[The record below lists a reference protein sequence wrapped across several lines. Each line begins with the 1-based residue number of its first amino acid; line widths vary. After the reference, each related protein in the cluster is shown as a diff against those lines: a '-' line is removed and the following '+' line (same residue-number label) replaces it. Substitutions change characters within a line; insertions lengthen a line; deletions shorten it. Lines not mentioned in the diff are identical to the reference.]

1 MTVVFPRDLDA
12 SVDHRPVPHSITF
25 LGHSRAVLCLT
36 EPCIDFLLFYTLQR
50 AGTLFLSSWGLV
62 GSRWQVCKRDNTY
75 KKTRFTCCLERL
87 GRSSFLGWG
96 KKDCSWVKLNFAISV
111 SLGQC
116 EYRNQECCAT
126 RKSKHEAGAGSER
139 QWKHQL
145 SFPSLGKQ
153 TNNKHIS
160 HHWKALERHP
170 REMFAYGQKPNPLR
184 TICQAHLWFRPSP
197 SPVPLL
203 TLPPHSAS
211 FPSSQCFS
219 LTKLLS

>member
-1 MTVVFPRDLDA
+1 M
-12 SVDHRPVPHSITF
+12 DHRPVPHSITF
-25 LGHSRAVLCLT
+25 PGHFRAVLCLT

-62 GSRWQVCKRDNTY
+62 GSPWQVCKHDNTY

-160 HHWKALERHP
+160 HHWKALERTQEKCLP
-170 REMFAYGQKPNPLR
+170 MDKSPTPSELNVRLICDFAP
-184 TICQAHLWFRPSP
+184 A
-197 SPVPLL
+197 PV
-203 TLPPHSAS
+203 
-211 FPSSQCFS
+211 
-219 LTKLLS
+219 LSHC